1 MGYYLIDVRC
11 HVAYLST
18 LSVDSNLVESE
29 VSALWA
35 GRNVLRGPGFH
46 HRRSSELPQGVA
58 IIAEVTCL
66 VSALGRI
73 HHRC

>member
-18 LSVDSNLVESE
+18 LGVESNLVESK
-29 VSALWA
+29 VSAQRA
-35 GRNVLRGPGFH
+35 GRTVLRGPGFH

-58 IIAEVTCL
+58 IIAEVSYL
-66 VSALGRI
+66 VFALDRVG
-73 HHRC
+73 HRS